1 MANELQ
7 CKSYSKLEDAIK
19 DNYYDLVVV
28 ATPDHEHFEQICQL
42 VLSKNPPKVI
52 FSEKPVCMNPTQL
65 KKLKNL
71 IASHDVQLLINHSRR
86 IDPNYI
92 NLKKEISSRFLGGV
106 TFVNAYYY
114 NGWMHNGVHTVDTLL
129 YLFGEVIKWKKC
141 WYAHPSDYIDDLS
154 LNALGTLTR
163 SRAPINIFAFEE
175 KYFQLL
181 EFDLFF
187 SQGRIRLHDFGH
199 QCSMEIRTQNASGEN
214 VLEEKDQLLFNKD
227 TISPLNHAYSA
238 ILNYLQ
244 TTILRKFGFS
254 ILGCH

>member
-1 MANELQ
+1 MIHTVFNALVVGCGKIMVSSNLGPNECHISSLAQLKNLKVGACVDTNLRKAQTLANELQ

-52 FSEKPVCMNPTQL
+52 FSEKPVCMNPSQL

-114 NGWMHNGVHTVDTLL
+114 NGWMHNGVHTVDTL
-129 YLFGEVIKWKKC
+129 
-141 WYAHPSDYIDDLS
+141 YI
-154 LNALGTLTR
+154 
-163 SRAPINIFAFEE
+163 
-175 KYFQLL
+175 
-181 EFDLFF
+181 
-187 SQGRIRLHDFGH
+187 
-199 QCSMEIRTQNASGEN
+199 
-214 VLEEKDQLLFNKD
+214 
-227 TISPLNHAYSA
+227 YSA
-238 ILNYLQ
+238 
-244 TTILRKFGFS
+244 K
-254 ILGCH
+254 